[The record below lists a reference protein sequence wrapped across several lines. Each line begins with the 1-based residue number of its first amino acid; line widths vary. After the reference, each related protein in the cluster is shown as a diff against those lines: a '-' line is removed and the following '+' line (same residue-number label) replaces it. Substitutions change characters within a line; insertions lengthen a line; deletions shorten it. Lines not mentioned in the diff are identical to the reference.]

1 MPEQN
6 WRSRIVCDPD
16 LLHGEPCVRGT
27 RIPVS
32 ILVASLTDLS
42 IERLL
47 QEYPQLQRADIDA
60 AILYA
65 AEAAQGTMV
74 A

>member
-1 MPEQN
+1 MAEQN
-6 WRSRIVCDPD
+6 WRARIVCDPD

-32 ILVASLTDLS
+32 ILVASLTDLR
-42 IERLL
+42 IEDLL
-47 QEYPQLQRADIDA
+47 REYPQLERADIDA
-60 AILYA
+60 AILFA
-65 AEAAQGTMV
+65 AESAQGTMV